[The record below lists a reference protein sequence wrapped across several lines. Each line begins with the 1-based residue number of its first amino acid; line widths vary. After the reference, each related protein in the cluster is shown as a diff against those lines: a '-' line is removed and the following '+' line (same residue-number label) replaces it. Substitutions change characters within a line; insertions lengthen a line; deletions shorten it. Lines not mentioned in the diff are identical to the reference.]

1 MSPERSG
8 ASRRAF
14 LAATVLLPLAGCGD
28 TGDRPAAPASQA
40 PTRSSAPSSAPPSAS
55 ATPLDL
61 PSLRSLERK
70 HDARLGVYAL
80 HTGTGTAIAH
90 RADERFAFCST
101 FKTPAV
107 AAVLD
112 RNPLSHLDERVT
124 YGWDDINS
132 ASPVTRKNVAEGM
145 TIGELCD
152 AAIRYSD
159 GTAANLLL
167 RRLGGPERVTAY
179 LRGLGDTVSRLD
191 HYEPELHR
199 GRPGTPDDTTTPRAI
214 ATGYRT
220 IVLGDAL
227 AADKRALLTDLL
239 VRNTT
244 GDNRIRAGLPKSWR
258 VANKTGT
265 GRYGRANDIALVW
278 PPRSAPLV
286 MAVMSERSGRDDR
299 PSESLIAEAT
309 EHVAAAL
316 T

>member
-1 MSPERSG
+1 MSPDRSG
-8 ASRRAF
+8 PSRRAF
-14 LAATVLLPLAGCGD
+14 LTAAVLLPLTGCGG
-28 TGDRPAAPASQA
+28 TGDRSAALASRAPAG
-40 PTRSSAPSSAPPSAS
+40 SSASPTAS

-61 PSLRSLERK
+61 PSLRALERK

-80 HTGTGTAIAH
+80 HTGTGATIAH

-101 FKTPAV
+101 FKPAAV

-112 RNPLSHLDERVT
+112 RHPLSRLDERVT

-132 ASPVTRKNVAEGM
+132 ISPITRKNVTKGM
-145 TIGELCD
+145 TVGELCD

-167 RRLGGPERVTAY
+167 RDLGGPRRLTAY
-179 LRGLGDTVSRLD
+179 LRGLGDKVSRLD
-191 HYEPELHR
+191 HYEPELNR
-199 GRPGTPDDTTTPRAI
+199 ARPGEPEDTTTPRAI
-214 ATGYRT
+214 AADYRT

-227 AADKRALLTDLL
+227 AAEKRSLLTDLL

-244 GDNRIRAGLPKSWR
+244 GGNRIRAGLPDDWR
-258 VANKTGT
+258 VADKTGT
-265 GRYGRANDIALVW
+265 ATYGRANDIALVW

-286 MAVMSERSGRDDR
+286 MAVMSERSERAAD
-299 PSESLIAEAT
+299 PNEALIAEAT
-309 EHVAAAL
+309 EHIAGAL